1 MNIIDNVYLKHK
13 IVMMQKYLINKVKFI
28 IIEMMKII
36 YVKQIIVK
44 HIILISTNIN
54 MIKMHIIVLKIAKQF
69 RILI

>member
-13 IVMMQKYLINKVKFI
+13 NAKLQKYLINKVKFI